1 MDSKCHHLSKNK
13 NQHIL
18 MIQTSLIQLIGELK
32 ELSIQLKTKVNVDH
46 AGLFQQQLP
55 LKVNTL
61 LKLEHSFLFLSNNLL
76 TALQHVMDV
85 TEDGN
90 QVPLH
95 MLNFMLKILNLTMYT
110 LLEPNLVKQ
119 VNTVEKLIL
128 KVTQLFQLNLH
139 PN

>member
-1 MDSKCHHLSKNK
+1 
-13 NQHIL
+13 

-95 MLNFMLKILNLTMYT
+95 MLDFMLKILNLTMYT

>member
-1 MDSKCHHLSKNK
+1 
-13 NQHIL
+13 

-95 MLNFMLKILNLTMYT
+95 MLDFMLKILNLTMYT

-119 VNTVEKLIL
+119 ANTVEKLKL